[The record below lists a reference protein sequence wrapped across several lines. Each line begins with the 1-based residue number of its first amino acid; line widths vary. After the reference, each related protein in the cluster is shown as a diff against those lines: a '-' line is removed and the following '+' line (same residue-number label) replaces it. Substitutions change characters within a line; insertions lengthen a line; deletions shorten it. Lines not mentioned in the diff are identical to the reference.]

1 MRNYRLG
8 KLFCMNSG
16 AGQSPRQ
23 RRIVD
28 AHHHLWD
35 LSKNYHPWLCDATP
49 IPFRYGDYKAIRKNY
64 LLADYLNDAQNYQ
77 IQGSVYVETEWDPL
91 DDKGEAL
98 YFAEMRK
105 VQRLKGFRE
114 NNKYFS

>member
-1 MRNYRLG
+1 
-8 KLFCMNSG
+8 MNSG

-49 IPFRYGDYKAIRKNY
+49 IPFRYGEYTAIRKNY
-64 LLADYLNDAQNYQ
+64 LLPDYLNDAKITKY
-77 IQGSVYVETEWDPL
+77 
-91 DDKGEAL
+91 
-98 YFAEMRK
+98 K
-105 VQRLKGFRE
+105 VVFTLKPSGTP
-114 NNKYFS
+114 